1 MIETMLHEN
10 PGQSENPDKK
20 DADADN
26 AEQVAGF
33 CITVTQEG
41 TRPLLVEVQA
51 LVGVDRLEQA
61 LSQFRNS

>member
-10 PGQSENPDKK
+10 LGQSENPDKK

-26 AEQVAGF
+26 AEQVAGS

-51 LVGVDRLEQA
+51 LVGVDRQE
-61 LSQFRNS
+61 